1 MARRRCNYTSL
12 YFALLVV
19 GGILNDCKGF
29 VVKPAGVSAVSSL
42 RQNCRCCIDSA
53 SSFSRTSIRMGNDK
67 DEKEKE
73 DEDDGLL
80 TWEEL
85 SADPKMSQKEQE
97 ASNKLAFKFSFPDR
111 IGKAFNAFGV
121 IFLVLGFILNQFGYA
136 YVRNSNGWIGIDTL
150 DRRDFQVEMY
160 KKEKPPLDS
169 VYNSIDS
176 TKPATILME
185 KQLNSDT

>member
-1 MARRRCNYTSL
+1 MARRRRCNYASL
-12 YFALLVV
+12 YFALLVA
-19 GGILNDCKGF
+19 GDILNDCKGF
-29 VVKPAGVSAVSSL
+29 VVKPGSVFAVSSL
-42 RQNCRCCIDSA
+42 RQDCRCCIA
-53 SSFSRTSIRMGNDK
+53 SSAGSFSSTNIKMGNDR

-97 ASNKLAFKFSFPDR
+97 AANKLAFKFSFPDR
-111 IGKAFNAFGV
+111 IGKAFNAFAV

-150 DRRDFQVEMY
+150 DRRDFQIEMY

-169 VYNSIDS
+169 I
-176 TKPATILME
+176 
-185 KQLNSDT
+185 